1 MMAIS
6 IHMKRKEEENVNA
19 ILKNYFK
26 QKLLVI
32 MLLLYIILA
41 QFAEMRNT

>member
-1 MMAIS
+1 
-6 IHMKRKEEENVNA
+6 MKRKEEENVNA